1 MKKESIIKAEKA
13 ESYYLKL
20 IEEKQLELI
29 WHPDRRE
36 ECSIVF
42 STRAV
47 YSSPEDTPMSCF
59 RELNMF
65 HLLLSDLRKDWN
77 DDSWKLY
84 AIKAVS
90 YTHLT
95 LPTT

>member
-1 MKKESIIKAEKA
+1 MNKESIIKAEKA

-42 STRAV
+42 SSGEAIRAQ
-47 YSSPEDTPMSCF
+47 
-59 RELNMF
+59 
-65 HLLLSDLRKDWN
+65 
-77 DDSWKLY
+77 
-84 AIKAVS
+84 
-90 YTHLT
+90 
-95 LPTT
+95 